1 MNEFLNNLIAPE
13 YRQIV
18 VSAVLLAITLSV
30 LGLIYRGWK
39 SLFKPYLERTL
50 NQKFVEW
57 YKDNYLV
64 VNFSVG
70 VTVFFLFIYSVLYSL
85 EN

>member
-13 YRQIV
+13 YLQIV
-18 VSAVLLAITLSV
+18 ASVVLLATTLSV

-39 SLFKPYLERTL
+39 SLLKPYLERTL

-70 VTVFFLFIYSVLYSL
+70 VTVFFLFIYLVLYSL
-85 EN
+85 EA